1 MLVQGLSENTLE
13 NTEDLVITMFKY
25 ETDIKFFLDDFDRS
39 HRIGKKNNEPN
50 KIISVIVKFMRYK
63 DRDKIFR
70 NKKWLKGKKMSV
82 TESLTG
88 LRMRSL

>member
-25 ETDIKFFLDDFDRS
+25 ETDIKFFLDDIDRS